1 MKPVFQCPLDRS
13 KTERLFRFALIIAN
27 VFFMIALAV
36 YAYRGFFSRYWAD
49 DYCFGSIFHQ
59 NGLFAGTGT
68 FYREISNR
76 FAAFFLVG
84 LSELLGEVGIQ
95 LMPAIMIVL
104 IILVYFKVFER
115 IFDLLKFPQK
125 WFVLLLLSQVLTFFM
140 LYTAPSLF
148 QSLFWRSG
156 MVSYYAPIPFLG
168 VALILI
174 FNAVTRGLKW
184 YAYLLLGMITFFSA
198 GLSETYA
205 ALETGLFALAILAT
219 VIFVKKKAKKRLLLS
234 AGVAIL
240 GSLSAMLVMVLA
252 PGNAMRLATLE
263 QATSIGQIIT
273 ISLLS
278 AAAFAYQSLRGFSI
292 PTVLLFGLVAI
303 LGYHL
308 TGHEK
313 PQLEEKQWLQILLAS
328 ILVGFLLLV
337 CVAAPTAYGMLAY
350 PEQRAWM
357 LGRFVTTLSLILA
370 GFSAGVLSHRFMDR
384 IIDTC
389 MMSIIILIIF
399 SLYPL
404 RAAWQEVQHIPEWQ
418 AIARDWDVRN
428 TTIQASVDMGERELL
443 VPAFDSI
450 GTVAELK
457 DDPSYWVN
465 VCAAQYYEVDEI
477 IAVEVIE

>member
-1 MKPVFQCPLDRS
+1 
-13 KTERLFRFALIIAN
+13 
-27 VFFMIALAV
+27 
-36 YAYRGFFSRYWAD
+36 
-49 DYCFGSIFHQ
+49 
-59 NGLFAGTGT
+59 
-68 FYREISNR
+68 
-76 FAAFFLVG
+76 
-84 LSELLGEVGIQ
+84 
-95 LMPAIMIVL
+95 
-104 IILVYFKVFER
+104 
-115 IFDLLKFPQK
+115 
-125 WFVLLLLSQVLTFFM
+125 
-140 LYTAPSLF
+140 
-148 QSLFWRSG
+148 
-156 MVSYYAPIPFLG
+156 
-168 VALILI
+168 
-174 FNAVTRGLKW
+174 
-184 YAYLLLGMITFFSA
+184 
-198 GLSETYA
+198 
-205 ALETGLFALAILAT
+205 
-219 VIFVKKKAKKRLLLS
+219 
-234 AGVAIL
+234 
-240 GSLSAMLVMVLA
+240 
-252 PGNAMRLATLE
+252 MRLATLE

-273 ISLLS
+273 ISLRS

-313 PQLEEKQWLQILLAS
+313 LQLEEKQWLQILLAS

-370 GFSAGVLSHRFMDR
+370 GFSAGVLSHRLMDR

-418 AIARDWDVRN
+418 AIASDWDGRN
-428 TTIQASVDMGERELL
+428 AAIQASAEMGERELL

-465 VCAAQYYEVDEI
+465 VCAAQYYELDEI